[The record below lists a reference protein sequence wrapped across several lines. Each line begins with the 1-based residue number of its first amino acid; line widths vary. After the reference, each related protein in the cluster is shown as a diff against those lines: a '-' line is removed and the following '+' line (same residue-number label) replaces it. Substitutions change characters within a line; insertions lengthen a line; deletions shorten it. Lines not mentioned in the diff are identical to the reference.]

1 MGAALRVC
9 FVGDSFVAGV
19 GDETHRGW
27 AGRLIARG
35 IERGYALT
43 GYNLGVR
50 GDTSAMIRQRFE
62 AECAARFP
70 PGDHAVGVV
79 FSFGVNDVIRWGAKP
94 RVAAEDRIPN
104 LAAILGAAGERN
116 WPVLMIGPPAIA
128 DDALNAELLELD
140 AQMRAFCRS
149 QMVPYLGVHEDL
161 AGNDLWRREVAADDG
176 AHPRAA
182 GYDLLAGLASGAW
195 DAWLQN
201 VAARLEP

>member
-1 MGAALRVC
+1 MVT
-9 FVGDSFVAGV
+9 GV

-35 IERGYALT
+35 IKRGYELT

-50 GDTSAMIRQRFE
+50 GDTSSMIRQRFE
-62 AECAARFP
+62 AECAARLP
-70 PGDHAVGVV
+70 PGGHAVGVV

-94 RVAAEDRIPN
+94 RLAAEDRIPS
-104 LAAILGAAGERN
+104 LAAILDAAGERSL
-116 WPVLMIGPPAIA
+116 PALMIGPPALA

-140 AQMRAFCRS
+140 AQMRAICRPKT
-149 QMVPYLGVHEDL
+149 VPYLGVHEDL
-161 AGNDLWRREVAADDG
+161 AGNELWRREVAADDG

-195 DAWLQN
+195 DAWLQDA
-201 VAARLEP
+201 AARLEP